1 VLLFSAFVLWELV
14 SGQVI
19 KSAHDVIHRDDE
31 PGLFVAHMVGRELL
45 LVGGWYLALR
55 TWRS

>member
-1 VLLFSAFVLWELV
+1 MLLFSAFVLWGLV

-19 KSAHDVIHRDDE
+19 KSANDRIHRDDE
-31 PGLFVAHMVGRELL
+31 PGLYVAHRVGRALL

-55 TWRS
+55 T